1 MKESSR
7 RNSNIVSNIAIGAI
21 FVCWTIVILPCTLC
35 IAALHAVFPRSM
47 CAANRRY
54 IWFYGRSMLFLL
66 RPWLPVHMR
75 KPRIAVEY
83 PASIVVCN
91 HQSFLDIYLLG
102 AQDQAN
108 VCLATKSWPFRLL
121 FFFAPTMR
129 SAEYIDAESLTTE
142 QVEDQCLDRLRSGAT
157 LVVFPEGSRTRT
169 GALGKFR
176 AGAFHIAVRA
186 GRPVLPLLIHNS
198 FQVFPPGS
206 KGFNPATIHMEFLDP
221 VWPQD
226 FAEELLPH
234 RAMMRHVRNLY
245 VKHLTCATGE

>member
-1 MKESSR
+1 MKEQSR
-7 RNSNIVSNIAIGAI
+7 RNSKLVANIAICAI
-21 FVCWTIVILPCTLC
+21 FVCWTIAVLPLTLC
-35 IAALHAVFPRSM
+35 IAALRTVSPGAMRS
-47 CAANRRY
+47 ATRRY
-54 IWFYGRSMLFLL
+54 IWLYGRSMLFLL
-66 RPWLPVHMR
+66 RPWLPVSMR
-75 KPRIAVEY
+75 HARMAVEC
-83 PASIVVCN
+83 PGSVIVCN

-108 VCLATKSWPFRLL
+108 LCLLTKSWPFRLL

-129 SAEYIDAESLTTE
+129 SAEYIDAESLAAE
-142 QVEDQCLDRLRSGAT
+142 QVEEQCLDRLRCGAT
-157 LVVFPEGSRTRT
+157 LLIFPEGSRTRT

-176 AGAFHIAVRA
+176 AGAFHVAVKA

-226 FAEELLPH
+226 FADELLPH